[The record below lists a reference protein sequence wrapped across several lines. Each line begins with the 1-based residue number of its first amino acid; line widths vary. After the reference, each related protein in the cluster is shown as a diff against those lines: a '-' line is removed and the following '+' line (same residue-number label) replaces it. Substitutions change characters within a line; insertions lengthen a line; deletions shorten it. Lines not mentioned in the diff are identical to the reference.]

1 MTNEYMLTK
10 EDKNIVADF
19 YKEIYKIT
27 EKIGDYCKE
36 LRKSKNLSRK
46 EFAKKAGLSV
56 QTIFNFENNRVCKVE
71 YMLLYKHLL
80 CESEKENDDFIMMLV
95 DCNMQ
100 NKYLRGNKTLE
111 EHKKEITET
120 FK

>member
-1 MTNEYMLTK
+1 MTK
-10 EDKNIVADF
+10 EDKEMYTDF
-19 YKEIYKIT
+19 YREIYKIT
-27 EKIGDYCKE
+27 ERIGNYCKE

-46 EFAKKAGLSV
+46 DFSKLANISV

-100 NKYLRGNKTLE
+100 NKYLHGNKTIE
-111 EHKKEITET
+111 EHKKEITEA

>member
-1 MTNEYMLTK
+1 MTK
-10 EDKNIVADF
+10 EDKEMCTDF
-19 YKEIYKIT
+19 YREINKIT
-27 EKIGDYCKE
+27 ERIGNYCKE
-36 LRKSKNLSRK
+36 LRKLKNLSRK
-46 EFAKKAGLSV
+46 DFSKLANISV

-100 NKYLRGNKTLE
+100 NKYLRGNKTKE